1 MSGWWGLLMGYA
13 SVQGPMF
20 AAMARSGAT
29 PRQYLRAP
37 IVGAAL
43 TAAAAFAVMS
53 ANPLIEDAGI
63 AFGGALHF
71 GIAAAIAGAV
81 GYLGGR
87 WWMREPP
94 MESPHRR
101 GTRIES
107 AAAAATRDHD
117 RSSDR
122 GTGAGRDRPL
132 TLAGTPVP
140 PEDEAKHFKLIG
152 TTGTGKSTA
161 IRELLDGA
169 LRRGDRAVIADPD
182 GGYLRE
188 FFNADR
194 GDVILNPFEPRSKRW
209 DLFAELETAYD
220 AEQLARS
227 MIPDRP
233 HSDPTW
239 TGYART
245 FFTAVTRQT
254 HEAGESDPGELY
266 RLLVAADPKELRTL
280 VAGTPAQ
287 PFLAEHNAKMFDSIR
302 SVTIDAVRALQYVS
316 AQNAPGQSVRGFV
329 RESQPGV
336 LFMPYKAGQ
345 IAALGSSISAWMRL
359 AIFETMNRDPVP
371 DPERGNRRLW
381 FVIDELD
388 ALGPIDG
395 LKDALARLRKFDG
408 RCIIGIQSIAQ
419 VSSSY
424 GQGEAHTIVENCSNS
439 VIFRCAASEGGGTA
453 RFASQLVGEREI
465 IRTTRS
471 MSRRYDERIGS
482 ITDSEHINV
491 EPALLPSQIEQL
503 PDLTAYLK
511 YASNPV
517 WRVIRLSPPRS
528 AASERSAVSPP
539 AGERTAPP
547 PPQNSRARDAG
558 DLGDRDAR
566 EGGRDTRG
574 LGIE

>member
-1 MSGWWGLLMGYA
+1 MSAWWGLAIDYA
-13 SVQGPMF
+13 SVQAPMF

-37 IVGAAL
+37 LFGAAL
-43 TAAAAFAVMS
+43 TAVAGVAVTI
-53 ANPLIEDAGI
+53 AEPLIEAAGI
-63 AFGGALHF
+63 AYGGVLHV
-71 GIAAAIAGAV
+71 GVAATIAGAV
-81 GYLGGR
+81 GYAGGR

-94 MESPHRR
+94 VESPHRR
-101 GTRIES
+101 GTRIED
-107 AAAAATRDHD
+107 AAVPAQDRDTSGAD
-117 RSSDR
+117 RAR
-122 GTGAGRDRPL
+122 GAGRGR
-132 TLAGTPVP
+132 TLSIAGTRLP

-182 GGYLRE
+182 GGYAQE
-188 FFNADR
+188 FYRADR
-194 GDVILNPFEPRSKRW
+194 GDVILNPFDARSKKW
-209 DLFAELETAYD
+209 DLFAEIETAYD

-227 MIPDRP
+227 LIPDRP

-254 HEAGESDPGELY
+254 HEAGERDPGELY
-266 RLLVAADPKELRTL
+266 RLLVAAEPKELRAL
-280 VAGTPAQ
+280 LEGTPAQ

-302 SVTIDAVRALQYVS
+302 SVTIDAVSALQYVS
-316 AQNAPGQSVRGFV
+316 VQDAPKQSVRRWV
-329 RESQPGV
+329 RDESPGV
-336 LFMPYKAGQ
+336 LFMPYKAAQ
-345 IAALGSSISAWMRL
+345 IAALSSSISAWMRL
-359 AIFETMNRDPVP
+359 AIFETMNREPAHDPQ
-371 DPERGNRRLW
+371 RGNRRLW

-408 RCIIGIQSIAQ
+408 RCVLGFQSIAQ

-482 ITDSEHINV
+482 ITDSEHINI

-511 YASNPV
+511 LASQPV
-517 WRVIRLSPPRS
+517 WRLIHMTPARS
-528 AASERSAVSPP
+528 AASERTTASP
-539 AGERTAPP
+539 AEKQRG
-547 PPQNSRARDAG
+547 RDP
-558 DLGDRDAR
+558 GDRV
-566 EGGRDTRG
+566 
-574 LGIE
+574 IE